1 MILITEDKHIV
12 LLLRKGKS
20 RSKYFTLWCSCRR
33 RRVDGSC
40 KHQRDILEHRIKPEA
55 RHRVKLD
62 VRSGQSVCNR
72 LNPRKCGLPTPTRPI
87 RASRKHYAWTDPD
100 YAGEVDSADLIRIR
114 LLDEYPRRAGHC
126 STVARRTS

>member
-33 RRVDGSC
+33 RRKDGTC
-40 KHQRDILEHRIKPEA
+40 KHQREILEHRIKPEA

-62 VRSGQSVCNR
+62 V
-72 LNPRKCGLPTPTRPI
+72 
-87 RASRKHYAWTDPD
+87 
-100 YAGEVDSADLIRIR
+100 
-114 LLDEYPRRAGHC
+114 
-126 STVARRTS
+126 